1 MPDHVLIPGSDHGPA
16 TGLRPAGTGV
26 CGSVIQLVAVI
37 VGELFAWGDVP
48 QRDNPD
54 GPGGQVG
61 GAVGV
66 TGMIDVAG
74 GVAARLPVDIIAV
87 IEVKEIDIACC

>member
-1 MPDHVLIPGSDHGPA
+1 
-16 TGLRPAGTGV
+16 V

-37 VGELFAWGDVP
+37 VGELFAWGDVL

-87 IEVKEIDIACC
+87 IEVNTSDIFERNG